1 MGKKINLEW
10 FKRIIL
16 TDFQYDINIDAN
28 ANYISEKNV
37 KIAYAKDNSILRLN
51 RLLGES
57 YSPLEEVNL
66 HIILNNDKKY
76 KIVPSKFIVIGSDW
90 PD

>member
-1 MGKKINLEW
+1 MQ
-10 FKRIIL
+10 IIL
-16 TDFQYDINIDAN
+16 VRN
-28 ANYISEKNV
+28 KNS
-37 KIAYAKDNSILRLN
+37 ICKDNSILRLD

-57 YSPLEEVNL
+57 YFILKEVNL